1 MMAQSLA
8 HRHGMLAL
16 RGSAALISA
25 GPTLQTD
32 GGVQPASACLVPLT
46 RWWPM
51 SPWPWVGPEW
61 TSAQP
66 RNPADRVHRGGHMM
80 GGLMRGLIAISFMA
94 AVLLVP
100 TAAGAGERLVD
111 GALGAAAGALVG
123 GPAGFVAGGLIGYAA
138 GPRISRPLGFHR
150 FHRHYRFHY

>member
-1 MMAQSLA
+1 
-8 HRHGMLAL
+8 
-16 RGSAALISA
+16 
-25 GPTLQTD
+25 
-32 GGVQPASACLVPLT
+32 
-46 RWWPM
+46 
-51 SPWPWVGPEW
+51 
-61 TSAQP
+61 
-66 RNPADRVHRGGHMM
+66 
-80 GGLMRGLIAISFMA
+80 MRGLIAIGFMA